1 MRTSTS
7 AFLASSQRCRL
18 EGEHEGLSLVSA
30 CFFRLCV
37 DRDTQISEVSNA
49 RMQLTRASHP
59 RDQRH
64 QALLQ
69 EGRLDA
75 PSGSSGVHRMRHVP
89 SIPVEVAATLVI
101 LERARVTELDAGGG
115 GQRVSQQVATHT
127 VNARASDAQH
137 GAQARGAGPGIL
149 RGVTLHAHL
158 LAERLSAGGAVGIA
172 DQHLLAV
179 LELRH
184 KLVPCWLHGFAVASP
199 ARRRFQRSGPGG
211 RCGPGAGQ
219 ARARRGPAREEQRVR
234 NNACGDGR
242 GPRAARPAP
251 GGATREAPG
260 PGACSPHR
268 THPRARRR
276 WRRACAGRATEMGRC
291 VLGVQ
296 GRGGRRRHQGAWNLT
311 KTVLPADSSS
321 KLSFVSECP
330 DTAATATAH
339 RSAARST
346 MRGMSSVGE

>member
-37 DRDTQISEVSNA
+37 DRDTQISEISNA

-137 GAQARGAGPGIL
+137 GAQARGTGPGIL

-158 LAERLSAGGAVGIA
+158 LHT
-172 DQHLLAV
+172 HLLGAQLCLCHCQGRLPAIPSGSLCCA
-179 LELRH
+179 LE
-184 KLVPCWLHGFAVASP
+184 
-199 ARRRFQRSGPGG
+199 
-211 RCGPGAGQ
+211 RCTLKGEYQ
-219 ARARRGPAREEQRVR
+219 RGPLL
-234 NNACGDGR
+234 DGEAIQE
-242 GPRAARPAP
+242 GPEAAA
-251 GGATREAPG
+251 
-260 PGACSPHR
+260 SI
-268 THPRARRR
+268 
-276 WRRACAGRATEMGRC
+276 
-291 VLGVQ
+291 
-296 GRGGRRRHQGAWNLT
+296 
-311 KTVLPADSSS
+311 DS
-321 KLSFVSECP
+321 
-330 DTAATATAH
+330 
-339 RSAARST
+339 
-346 MRGMSSVGE
+346 

>member
-37 DRDTQISEVSNA
+37 DRDTQISEISNA

-137 GAQARGAGPGIL
+137 GAQARGTGPGIL

-199 ARRRFQRSGPGG
+199 ARRRSQRSGPGG

-234 NNACGDGR
+234 NKAFGTTRAETAAGHAPR
-242 GPRAARPAP
+242 VRLPGAPHARPPALVRAAPTGRTPAHAD
-251 GGATREAPG
+251 GGAARARG
-260 PGACSPHR
+260 AQRKWDAACSVFR
-268 THPRARRR
+268 G
-276 WRRACAGRATEMGRC
+276 AGGGAGTKA
-291 VLGVQ
+291 LG
-296 GRGGRRRHQGAWNLT
+296 T
-311 KTVLPADSSS
+311 
-321 KLSFVSECP
+321 
-330 DTAATATAH
+330 
-339 RSAARST
+339 
-346 MRGMSSVGE
+346 